1 MVVQILSGIDCEE
14 LFFSIKE
21 KLLRK
26 NEFRKSNLGTYI
38 WFNINQKGKILILN
52 LVIYCLVEVNS
63 IFVQF

>member
-1 MVVQILSGIDCEE
+1 MVVQILSGIYCEE

-21 KLLRK
+21 KHLRK